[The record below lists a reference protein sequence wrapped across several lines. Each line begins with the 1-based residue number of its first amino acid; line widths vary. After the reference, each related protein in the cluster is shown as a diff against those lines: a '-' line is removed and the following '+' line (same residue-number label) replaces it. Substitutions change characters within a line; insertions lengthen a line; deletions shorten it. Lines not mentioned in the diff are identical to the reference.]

1 MSSSSFERAMEAQL
15 ITPELGSF
23 NTITGTNGP
32 DTLIGT
38 SGNDDIFGLAGD
50 DIIRGLEGND
60 RIYPGD
66 GVDNIDGGLGTD
78 HVFYS
83 DSAQGWRVDLQAETA
98 TNGVIVEILGSI
110 EDVSGSQ
117 QDDVLLGSSGPNFLN
132 AGRGNDRIEGRGGND
147 DLRGGIGN
155 DFIIGGDGNDR
166 LDGGEDVDTVSYED
180 QGGFIIVD
188 LTAEAAFNGV
198 FAERVFRFEN
208 AIGTAGNDSLF
219 GNGADNVLDGGA
231 DGADYIFGAGGTD
244 TASWASNVRSV
255 IIDLEVGA
263 AFDGVH
269 LDTFI
274 DIERVIGSRF
284 NDTIFGA
291 INRPNHVDGGP
302 GGADV
307 LYGGAL
313 RDTLTYASSTVGVIV
328 DLSVGQSFDGT
339 NADTF
344 FNFEVFEG
352 SNFDD
357 QMFGSV
363 NGDEIFGLDGA
374 DYIFGGLGADR
385 LFGGAG
391 NDLIIPDGGPDFID
405 GGPGNDTL
413 SYVTAVRGV
422 NVSILNGTAFDGEAN
437 DTFTGI
443 ENVIGS
449 QFDDQLRGNSFDNI
463 IDGGTAGADLLD
475 GALGFDTVTFANA
488 IRGVRLDVLAQFADD
503 GIQRDI
509 VRNFESYILTRF
521 NDQFIGGNLADLVD
535 GGAGADDLD
544 GGAGID
550 TVSFASSATGVIVD
564 LPSNAAFDGTS
575 LDRIVNFENVTGS
588 AFNDQI
594 FGNALG
600 NLLRGGAGDDLLQG
614 EGGDDVLDGGPG
626 ADRYQGGSGND
637 DYVLRK
643 GEADGDW
650 IQTFVGNGAAA
661 GDRVI
666 LSGWSPLTTMV
677 LIDPVQRLWRI
688 TDGADSSTAVVRIDG
703 DFDPQFDLAFG

>member
-1 MSSSSFERAMEAQL
+1 MEAQPL
-15 ITPELGSF
+15 TPELASF
-23 NTITGTNGP
+23 DTITGTNGP
-32 DTLIGT
+32 DSLVGT
-38 SGNDDIFGLAGD
+38 AANDEIYGLAGD

-60 RIYPGD
+60 RLYPGD
-66 GVDNIDGGLGTD
+66 GVDNVDGGLGND
-78 HVFYS
+78 QIIYS
-83 DSAQGWRVDLQAETA
+83 DSAQGWTIDLFAETA
-98 TNGVIVEILGSI
+98 SNGFITEVIASI
-110 EDVSGSQ
+110 EDVTGSQ
-117 QDDVLLGSSGPNFLN
+117 QDDIIRGSGESNFIN
-132 AGRGNDRIEGRGGND
+132 GGRGNDRLEGRGGND
-147 DLRGGIGN
+147 DLRAGLG
-155 DFIIGGDGNDR
+155 DDLVIGGDGNDR
-166 LDGGEDVDTVSYED
+166 LDGGDGSDTVSYED
-180 QGGFIIVD
+180 QPGFIIVD
-188 LTAEAAFNGV
+188 LTAEAAFNGL

-208 AIGTAGNDSLF
+208 AIGTVGNDSLF
-219 GNGADNVLDGGA
+219 GNEGDNVLDGGA
-231 DGADYIFGAGGTD
+231 DGADYMFGAGGSD

-284 NDTIFGA
+284 NDTVFGA
-291 INRPNHVDGGP
+291 VNRSNHVDGGP
-302 GGADV
+302 GGADIF
-307 LYGGAL
+307 YGGAL
-313 RDTLTYASSTVGVIV
+313 RDTLTYGSSVVGVIV
-328 DLSVGQSFDGT
+328 DLTVGQSFDGT
-339 NADTF
+339 SADTF
-344 FNFEVFEG
+344 FNFEIYEG
-352 SNFDD
+352 SNFND
-357 QMFGSV
+357 QMFGTV
-363 NGDEIFGLDGA
+363 NGDEIFGLAGD
-374 DYIFGGLGADR
+374 DYIFGWAGPDQ

-391 NDLIIPDGGPDFID
+391 NDLFIPDEGADFID
-405 GGPGNDTL
+405 GGPGIDTL
-413 SYVTAVRGV
+413 SYVTAITGV
-422 NVSILNGTAFDGEAN
+422 NVNMLTGTAFDGAAT
-437 DTFTGI
+437 DTFI
-443 ENVIGS
+443 EMENLVGS
-449 QFDDQLRGNSFDNI
+449 AFNDQLRGNNGDNV
-463 IDGGTAGADLLD
+463 IDGGTAGADILD
-475 GALGFDTVTFANA
+475 GLLGFDTVTYANA
-488 IRGVRLDVLAQFADD
+488 IRGITLDVLAQFADD
-503 GIQRDI
+503 GVERDI

-575 LDRIVNFENVTGS
+575 VDRIVNFENVIGS

-614 EGGDDVLDGGPG
+614 ESGNDVLDGGPG

-666 LSGWSPLTTMV
+666 LAGWSPLSTMV

-688 TDGADSSTAVVRIDG
+688 TDGADSSTAVVRIEG
-703 DFDPQFDLAFG
+703 DFDPQFDLTFG